1 MVARRSHGRERLG
14 DPTMLRLILAALGLT
29 AVTVILHSVG
39 SVAATGSAVRF
50 WENRKGRAGRLDT
63 ELLMARLVGAL
74 LLLHLLEAAVWALFF
89 VLVGGLP
96 DFESAA
102 YFSLASYT
110 TVGYGDVV
118 LPEPWRLLGP
128 IEAAVGVLMLGWST
142 GILVAVIG
150 VVYRHLFAYWGA
162 SGANPR

>member
-1 MVARRSHGRERLG
+1 MITV
-14 DPTMLRLILAALGLT
+14 ILSALGLT
-29 AVTVILHSVG
+29 AVTVIVHGVG
-39 SVAATGSAVRF
+39 AVASIS
-50 WENRKGRAGRLDT
+50 RAARVWTQRRHRPGRLGT
-63 ELLMARLVGAL
+63 ELLMAQLVGIL
-74 LLLHLLEAAVWALFF
+74 LLVHLAEALVWALFF

-96 DFESAA
+96 DLETAV

-142 GILVAVIG
+142 GILVTVIG
-150 VVYRHLFAYWGA
+150 TIYRQLFPSLMTPGGRVAG
-162 SGANPR
+162 GRE

>member
-1 MVARRSHGRERLG
+1 
-14 DPTMLRLILAALGLT
+14 
-29 AVTVILHSVG
+29 
-39 SVAATGSAVRF
+39 
-50 WENRKGRAGRLDT
+50 
-63 ELLMARLVGAL
+63 MARLVGTL
-74 LLLHLLEAAVWALFF
+74 LLLHLGEALVWALFF

-102 YFSLASYT
+102 YFSLTSYT

-150 VVYRHLFAYWGA
+150 VVYRHLFVSWGA
-162 SGANPR
+162 SGENLR

>member
-1 MVARRSHGRERLG
+1 MLG
-14 DPTMLRLILAALGLT
+14 LILAALALT
-29 AVTVILHSVG
+29 AMTVVLHG
-39 SVAATGSAVRF
+39 LGAMAATGRAARY
-50 WENRKGRAGRLDT
+50 WAARKDRVGRLGA
-63 ELLMARLVGAL
+63 EILMARLVGTL
-74 LLLHLLEAAVWALFF
+74 LLLHLAEALVWALFF

-150 VVYRHLFAYWGA
+150 GVYRHVFASREAAAGTL
-162 SGANPR
+162 R